1 MRDVLLCLLVFGQ
14 LGFKVIKQLPTTL
27 CRAINAIKLGM
38 TIRPLK
44 RSAQCPHQIN
54 LERGAD
60 NDESADNHAIGK
72 ERFFREEEAH
82 VLFGKKV
89 PADDR

>member
-14 LGFKVIKQLPTTL
+14 LGFKVIKAVADNLVQSNQ
-27 CRAINAIKLGM
+27 CNQVGNDHQAVEEVG
-38 TIRPLK
+38 
-44 RSAQCPHQIN
+44 QCPHQIN

-60 NDESADNHAIGK
+60 NDEGADNHAIGK

-82 VLFGKKV
+82 VLFGKEV